1 MNCKFDYFTSS
12 YAASQFPQTLEFC
25 CSKYKAATQD
35 DLWNQLTLQAHKD
48 GTLDKDLTVKMVMDT
63 WTLQMGFPVVNVER
77 KYDRG
82 TAVLTQ
88 VLAFMILL
96 ENIPLNNI
104 VFRKGF

>member
-1 MNCKFDYFTSS
+1 M
-12 YAASQFPQTLEFC
+12 QFC

-104 VFRKGF
+104 IFRKGF